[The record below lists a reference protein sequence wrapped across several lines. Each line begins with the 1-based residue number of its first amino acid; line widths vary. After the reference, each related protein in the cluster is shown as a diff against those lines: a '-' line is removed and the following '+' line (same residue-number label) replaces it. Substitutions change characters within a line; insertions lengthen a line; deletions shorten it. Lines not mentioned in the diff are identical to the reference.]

1 MKTPD
6 QLYKFITRYRERKM
20 IKLKT
25 VFLLSLLTILGLP
38 LLSYAET
45 DPLSAAINKAG
56 KQRMLSQRIAKAYFF
71 LGENVRPDKARKQLK
86 ASLDMFNKHHNQL
99 KKEIK
104 DQDIQELFAF
114 IDIALTD
121 YSNLVNKPYD
131 RNNGS
136 EVLDLSE
143 TLLEVCQSVVVKLE
157 QASKLKKAKLVN
169 ISGRQRMLSQR
180 IAKYYVAYQAG
191 FRDPNSVQQL
201 QKAVKEFE
209 TAMKIL
215 SGSSQN
221 IPEITSALS
230 KVGSLWKVVRKFFL
244 DLKKGGL
251 PVTVFATT
259 DSIMKE
265 MNRITNMYE
274 KVVPVET
281 SK

>member
-1 MKTPD
+1 
-6 QLYKFITRYRERKM
+6 M

-45 DPLSAAINKAG
+45 DPLSTAINKAG

-71 LGENVRPDKARKQLK
+71 LGENVRPDKAREQLK
-86 ASLDMFNKHHNQL
+86 ASLAMFDKHHNEL
-99 KKEIK
+99 KSEIK
-104 DQDIQELFAF
+104 DQNIQELFAF
-114 IDIALTD
+114 IDFALAD
-121 YSNLVNKPYD
+121 YSTLVKKPYD
-131 RNNGS
+131 KNSGS

-169 ISGRQRMLSQR
+169 IAGRQRMLSQR
-180 IAKYYVAYQAG
+180 IAKYYIAYQAG

-209 TAMKIL
+209 TALKIL

-221 IPEITSALS
+221 TAKITSSLS

-244 DLKKGGL
+244 DQEKGGL

-259 DSIMKE
+259 DGIMKE

-274 KVVPVET
+274 RVIPVAT
-281 SK
+281 SQ

>member
-1 MKTPD
+1 
-6 QLYKFITRYRERKM
+6 M

-86 ASLDMFNKHHNQL
+86 ASLDMFSKHHNQL

-121 YSNLVNKPYD
+121 YSSLANKPYD
-131 RNNGS
+131 KNNGS

-180 IAKYYVAYQAG
+180 IAKYYIAYQAG

-209 TAMKIL
+209 TTMKIL

-221 IPEITSALS
+221 IPEINSALS
-230 KVGSLWKVVRKFFL
+230 KVGSLWKIVRKFFL
-244 DLKKGGL
+244 DQKKGGL

-274 KVVPVET
+274 KVIPIDT
-281 SK
+281 NK